1 MLIYCLV
8 CKKHTNNICPK
19 KKLVMMTSK
28 ANGGISKRV
37 DCLAN
42 KSFFD
47 ETYRANLLCK
57 E

>member
-1 MLIYCLV
+1 MLTYCLV

>member
-1 MLIYCLV
+1 MLTYCLA
-8 CKKHTNNICPK
+8 CKKQTNNICPK

-28 ANGGISKRV
+28 ANGGTSKRV
-37 DCLAN
+37 DFLAN

-47 ETYRANLLCK
+47 EIYYANLLCK